1 MRAVSWDRLGRHK
14 HQCIMA
20 ANMNSLN
27 FSKSNSFSEKENEPI
42 SQDNIPISEED
53 IPGATLP
60 RDSPEECKVK
70 QLQRWLLCRGAK
82 TTGKKEDLVQR
93 LVILIIIIMLYLN

>member
-1 MRAVSWDRLGRHK
+1 MRTVSWDRLGRHK
-14 HQCIMA
+14 HQNMA
-20 ANMNSLN
+20 ANINSLS
-27 FSKSNSFSEKENEPI
+27 FCESKSFSEKENEPF
-42 SQDNIPISEED
+42 SLDNIPISEED

-60 RDSPEECKVK
+60 RHSPEECKVK

-93 LVILIIIIMLYLN
+93 LGVKTLCYVHLM

>member
-1 MRAVSWDRLGRHK
+1 MRALSWDRLGRHK
-14 HQCIMA
+14 HQNMA
-20 ANMNSLN
+20 ANINSLS
-27 FSKSNSFSEKENEPI
+27 FCESKSFSGKQNEPI
-42 SQDNIPISEED
+42 SLDNIPISEED
-53 IPGATLP
+53 IPGATIP

-93 LVILIIIIMLYLN
+93 LGVKTVYCVHFM